1 MSVTVQ
7 KYAHDLIGNLVQ
19 DVGEGIDQILCMVTG
34 KVSEVIFDTSKD
46 YNLAFRYDPMG
57 NRIAKIVKPRIP
69 PKSEIKK
76 GIL

>member
-1 MSVTVQ
+1 MSVTIQ
-7 KYAHDLIGNLVQ
+7 KFAYDPIGNLIQ

-46 YNLAFRYDPMG
+46 YNLAFRYDPLG